1 MSVINVTQSNLQAEV
16 MESEQPVL
24 LDFWASWCGPCR
36 SMLPVVEQ
44 IARERPD
51 LKVCKID
58 VDAQPE
64 LAQQFGVM
72 TIPTFVAMKDGKQ
85 IRREVGVQSYEALLA
100 MF

>member
-1 MSVINVTQSNLQAEV
+1 MSVVNVTQSNLQAEV

-36 SMLPVVEQ
+36 SMNPIVEQ
-44 IARERPD
+44 LARERPD

-64 LAQQFGVM
+64 LAQQYGVM
-72 TIPTFVAMKDGKQ
+72 TIPTFIVMKGGKQ
-85 IRREVGVQSYEALLA
+85 IQRAVGVRSYEALLA
-100 MF
+100 LF

>member
-44 IARERPD
+44 IARDRPD